1 MSFWGFREREGIY
14 REIPTVEK
22 GSVGVFGILN
32 LNLREFGRGFEI
44 VEIGWMGF
52 KERDRTVVVRFLEVT

>member
-1 MSFWGFREREGIY
+1 M
-14 REIPTVEK
+14 
-22 GSVGVFGILN
+22 GVFGILN

-52 KERDRTVVVRFLEVT
+52 EERDRTVVVRFWRSREGSGHFCVSFLFIFIQI

>member
-1 MSFWGFREREGIY
+1 MGFFE
-14 REIPTVEK
+14 
-22 GSVGVFGILN
+22 ILN

>member
-1 MSFWGFREREGIY
+1 M
-14 REIPTVEK
+14 
-22 GSVGVFGILN
+22 GVFGILN

-52 KERDRTVVVRFLEVT
+52 KERDRTVVVRFLDVT